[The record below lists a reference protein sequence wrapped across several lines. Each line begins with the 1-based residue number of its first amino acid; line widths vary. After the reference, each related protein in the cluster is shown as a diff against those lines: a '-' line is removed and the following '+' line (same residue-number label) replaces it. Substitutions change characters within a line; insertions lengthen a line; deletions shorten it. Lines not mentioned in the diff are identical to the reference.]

1 MLFWTIVKVSLR
13 SLRANKLR
21 TFLAM
26 LGIIIGVAA
35 VISMLAIGAGAQKSI
50 LSRLSSLGTNLLI
63 VRPGSSGSHGV
74 SSGTQQTL
82 KLSDAEALL
91 NQVSGINM
99 LSPVVGGSAQAK
111 YLNKNNRVSV
121 NGVDVTWMS
130 VRDFS
135 IDVGRCF
142 SSAEVESMGRVAVIG
157 PVTAQTLFEGEDPRE
172 QTIKLNGINFR
183 VVGVLKSKGDQGW
196 FNPDDQVLVPY
207 TTAMSILFGVDY
219 LREIDIEANDGVD
232 LTAVQTS
239 VSEILRKRHRIA
251 DDADND
257 FEVMNQA
264 EMISTVT
271 SVSDIFSLLLGG
283 IAGISL
289 LVGGIGIMNIMLVT
303 VTERT
308 REIGIRK
315 AIGAK
320 RGSVMMQFL
329 IESVVLSGLGGFFGV
344 ALGAGLSLLVSKF
357 TQFPSVIT
365 MNSVILALSF
375 SFAVGV
381 FFGWYPA
388 RRAAGLDPIEALRY
402 E

>member
-1 MLFWTIVKVSLR
+1 
-13 SLRANKLR
+13 
-21 TFLAM
+21 M